1 MKAFPNPNNT
11 EQAGMDLRDYI
22 AIQAMQAMI
31 PNYANHPNPWELSRM
46 AYKMAEAMLEARA
59 EIIEEESI
67 PVKQVNV

>member
-11 EQAGMDLRDYI
+11 EQEGMDLRDYI

-31 PNYANHPNPWELSRM
+31 PNYANHNRWELSRM
-46 AYKMAEAMLEARA
+46 AYKMAKAMLEVRA